1 MPDWLSEKRQKLY
14 YVLDREVK
22 KEGGS
27 SLSIYALSS
36 SADTGGGHGRT
47 RGRSSASHAR
57 LLSLSLSLS
66 LRIPL
71 GGRSCRPSFA
81 VTAAAPET
89 TSEKVTLLR
98 LRQSTLLFAAIP
110 DFPSLNLS
118 VRRSKMCCKST
129 VLAPLNIKNEKCP
142 QNLALMASS
151 PRLAP
156 SGKMRK
162 QLGHIRPRT

>member
-1 MPDWLSEKRQKLY
+1 MPSPLPPIPVVGMG
-14 YVLDREVK
+14 VL
-22 KEGGS
+22 EG
-27 SLSIYALSS
+27 
-36 SADTGGGHGRT
+36 DQ
-47 RGRSSASHAR
+47 AR
-57 LLSLSLSLS
+57 ATHVFSLSLSLS

-81 VTAAAPET
+81 VTAAAPAT
-89 TSEKVTLLR
+89 TSEKVTL